1 MVEGATVRRDHVQ
14 GDAKLCIPACRA
26 FRIALSIAAAEP
38 VLDVPDVVPTLK
50 ERRDRL
56 VVSAVADI
64 AAPRAEISEPRV
76 GSIDAALLRG
86 CPTSDH
92 GFEVIATP
100 RVGADVPNSG
110 NPAMTSSYT
119 RTSIHAGVSACQ
131 RLPYGVLEIVVS
143 RVASGCTAGGI
154 HGAAAK
160 SSDAAAPGPQP
171 PPRLRSASRDPGAGD
186 EDRPEPLR
194 GGGSAT
200 SQARSQPLTAL
211 PPSARKRPRGTR
223 SFRGRGACKPGLGS

>member
-1 MVEGATVRRDHVQ
+1 
-14 GDAKLCIPACRA
+14 
-26 FRIALSIAAAEP
+26 
-38 VLDVPDVVPTLK
+38 
-50 ERRDRL
+50 
-56 VVSAVADI
+56 VSAVTDI
-64 AAPRAEISEPRV
+64 ATPRAEISEPRV

-92 GFEVIATP
+92 GFQVIATP

-110 NPAMTSSYT
+110 DPAMTSSYT

-160 SSDAAAPGPQP
+160 SRTPLPLVHSPHLAFDPHRAILGPVMKIG
-171 PPRLRSASRDPGAGD
+171 RSH
-186 EDRPEPLR
+186 
-194 GGGSAT
+194 
-200 SQARSQPLTAL
+200 
-211 PPSARKRPRGTR
+211 
-223 SFRGRGACKPGLGS
+223 